1 MIVIIS
7 EKLSA
12 AVEAVRGI
20 AKKIGSVSAAKKT
33 TLIFMSA
40 LLACSLFIGVSGM
53 TGAFEVTYQNGDK
66 IYVKTVSEFEA
77 ALKEAVEHIHCDNA
91 EDYISEPVYNATLA
105 FPRDIASGD
114 KLVEEILSSTNGLI
128 RATALM
134 VNNEQLAVVESAFA
148 EKAVL
153 DTLEQYC
160 WSVDDKVS
168 FVDDVQMLCG
178 YYPAEAIVS
187 ADAVIDTLSNLD
199 VKTVTTV
206 TREKAVAFSTVKKLS
221 SSVASGKSVV
231 SQKGVN
237 GLARVTEEVTYING
251 TETGR
256 NTVSSTTLTKPVSQI
271 VTVGTKIQYV
281 NKKASQSKENANK
294 LGFVWPTTRTGTI
307 VTSYWGDGRNH
318 KGMDIAGKVGT
329 PIYASKAGTVIKST
343 RTHDY
348 GIYVEID
355 HGNGYVTR
363 YAHCSAIV
371 VKVGQK
377 VATGENIA
385 LMGNTGR
392 STGPH
397 VHFEVIKNG
406 TRVDPSAYIGRR

>member
-1 MIVIIS
+1 MVVNDEQVAVID
-7 EKLSA
+7 SA
-12 AVEAVRGI
+12 A
-20 AKKIGSVSAAKKT
+20 
-33 TLIFMSA
+33 
-40 LLACSLFIGVSGM
+40 
-53 TGAFEVTYQNGDK
+53 
-66 IYVKTVSEFEA
+66 
-77 ALKEAVEHIHCDNA
+77 
-91 EDYISEPVYNATLA
+91 
-105 FPRDIASGD
+105 
-114 KLVEEILSSTNGLI
+114 
-128 RATALM
+128 
-134 VNNEQLAVVESAFA
+134 A

-160 WSVDDKVS
+160 WSVNDKVS
-168 FVDDVQMLCG
+168 FVDDVKMLCG
-178 YYPAEAIVS
+178 YYPEGSVVS
-187 ADAVIDTLSNLD
+187 SDAVIETLSNLD
-199 VKTVTTV
+199 VKTVATV
-206 TREKAVAFSTVKKLS
+206 TSDKAVAFSTVKKLS

-256 NTVSSTTLTKPVSQI
+256 NTVSSTTLTEPVSQI

-281 NKKASQSKENANK
+281 NKKTSQSKENANK

-307 VTSYWGDGRNH
+307 VTSYWGDGRGH

-343 RTHDY
+343 RASDY

-377 VATGENIA
+377 VAAGENIA

-406 TRVDPSAYIGRR
+406 TRVNPAPYIGY

>member
-206 TREKAVAFSTVKKLS
+206 TREKPVAFSTVKKLS